1 MKKIQKHVI
10 LGAAVLASTGF
21 AHTVAADTTP
31 VDAKAPA
38 NQDKAL
44 SASPE
49 PLKQQTEQVNQAKAA
64 VDQAKEQVTAAE
76 TKVETAKKD
85 NTDTSAQKIAEAQA
99 AVTEAEKK
107 VAPAENAAKKAQAA
121 LDTAKKAENTQAAVA
136 QDAQAQ
142 AAKAQNET
150 QAAQDAVNAAQKA
163 VDSKLVSEK
172 VTKAKDELDKAQKNL
187 DSYQDQLKTAEAED
201 AKRQAVIDQAQ
212 ADIKA
217 AQAEIKE
224 KEAKLSSQDQVHN
237 TFTLSQAYINAIKSN
252 NINGTAKLTSEAQ
265 ETLAKE
271 AATLKSSNNYIGS
284 QKDAQR
290 MVNINAIPNDVL
302 MELNYYAQDLIN
314 QIRKQAGTAPVTL
327 TLTQNSIDYAAAL
340 SQAAREQKYKYQ
352 SKEPITSQVDVPRSM
367 VAKFGLDQFGHRVS
381 GTNELGPYP
390 ILASQENVSVDYLK
404 KAIYDDIK
412 FQLFDLGDSSAY
424 RERGTIYAQ
433 KVVGHL
439 DNQKK
444 GAYVAVNFSNN
455 GIINRI
461 NFLLFPNN
469 DGDIKDP
476 SKITP
481 ALINPNANNQEA
493 DAARKDLAA
502 SQAKLDAAQR
512 TLTNAQNK
520 QEKAPLLREV
530 VKTAKDKLAKAE
542 RTYQAELENSKNSA
556 SEETKAKLAVLAKA
570 QASLKEKE
578 AAQATAQKTAE
589 EANAKLAELKAA
601 TATAQEKATAA
612 AIALEEAQRAVQAA
626 KDYVTRLQN
635 APALLK
641 EAEAA
646 LNDAKANLA
655 SKEETYR
662 VENAKLEAL
671 KAALAAL
678 ETGDP
683 TNLVSKNERKVL
695 KVTTTG
701 VKKGKKPVQT
711 YQAPAALPKTGSAES
726 SLALAGLGL
735 LSMLGLAFA
744 KRRKA

>member
-10 LGAAVLASTGF
+10 LGAAVLASTGI
-21 AHTVAADTTP
+21 AHTVAADTTL
-31 VDAKAPA
+31 VDANASA

-49 PLKQQTEQVNQAKAA
+49 ALKQQTEQVNQAKAS

-85 NTDTSAQKIAEAQA
+85 NADTSAQKIAEAQA

-107 VAPAENAAKKAQAA
+107 VAPAENAAKQAQAA
-121 LDTAKKAENTQAAVA
+121 LDTAKKVENTQAAVA

-142 AAKAQNET
+142 AAKAQTET
-150 QAAQDAVNAAQKA
+150 QAAQDAVNAAQKD
-163 VDSKLVSEK
+163 VDNKLVSEK
-172 VTKAKDELDKAQKNL
+172 VTKAKEELDKEQKNL
-187 DSYQDQLKTAEAED
+187 DSYQDQLKTAEVED

-237 TFTLSQAYINAIKSN
+237 TFTLSQAYINALKSDYIKQS
-252 NINGTAKLTSEAQ
+252 LEAQ
-265 ETLAKE
+265 TIFKE
-271 AATLKSSNNYIGS
+271 EVTKLKLINNYIS
-284 QKDAQR
+284 NPKDAQR
-290 MVNINAIPNDVL
+290 MVNINAIPKDVL
-302 MELNYYAQDLIN
+302 MEINYYAQDLLN
-314 QIRKQAGTAPVTL
+314 QIRKQAGTGPVR
-327 TLTQNSIDYAAAL
+327 LTQNTIDYASAL
-340 SQAAREQKYKYQ
+340 SRAGRENTLVWHKNNGQDLTIRVVATD
-352 SKEPITSQVDVPRSM
+352 ETT
-367 VAKFGLDQFGHRVS
+367 AKFGLDKFGYKRY
-381 GTNELGPYP
+381 GFPQLDYYP
-390 ILASQENVSVDYLK
+390 VLDNQENVSVDYLK
-404 KAIYDDIK
+404 KVVYENVK
-412 FQLFDLGDSSAY
+412 FQLFDIKESTRYGF
-424 RERGTIYAQ
+424 GTMLDWAQ
-433 KVVGHL
+433 KVVGYKIGH
-439 DNQKK
+439 DKV
-444 GAYVAVNFSNN
+444 AYMGVDFSNN
-455 GIINRI
+455 GKFNRI
-461 NFLLFPNN
+461 QFVVF
-469 DGDIKDP
+469 GTWDIVDP

-481 ALINPNANNQEA
+481 ALINPNANNQDA
-493 DAARKDLAA
+493 DAARKDLAV

-520 QEKAPLLREV
+520 QETAPLLREV

-542 RTYQAELENSKNSA
+542 SNYQAELENSKNSA

-589 EANAKLAELKAA
+589 GANAKLAELKVA

-612 AIALEEAQRAVQAA
+612 ATSLEEAQRAVQAA

-641 EAEAA
+641 EAEAS

-711 YQAPAALPKTGSAES
+711 YQAPAALPKTGSTES

-735 LSMLGLAFA
+735 LSMLGLVFA

>member
-21 AHTVAADTTP
+21 AHTVTADTTP
-31 VDAKAPA
+31 VDANAPA
-38 NQDKAL
+38 DQNKAL

-49 PLKQQTEQVNQAKAA
+49 ALKQQTEQVNQAKAA
-64 VDQAKEQVTAAE
+64 VDQAKEQVATAE

-85 NTDTSAQKIAEAQA
+85 NADTSAQKIAEAQA

-107 VAPAENAAKKAQAA
+107 VAPAENAAKQAQAA
-121 LDTAKKAENTQAAVA
+121 LDTAKKAENTQAALA

-172 VTKAKDELDKAQKNL
+172 VTKAKEELDKAQKNL

-217 AQAEIKE
+217 AQADIKE

-237 TFTLSQAYINAIKSN
+237 TFTLSQDYIRAARTIDKKGS
-252 NINGTAKLTSEAQ
+252 GQLTPEAKEM
-265 ETLAKE
+265 LAKE
-271 AATLKSSNNYIGS
+271 AAILKSSNNFISS

-290 MVNINAIPNDVL
+290 IVDINNIPKEIL
-302 MELNYYAQDLIN
+302 LEINYYAQDLIN
-314 QIRKQAGTAPVTL
+314 QIRKQVGNAPV

-340 SQAAREQKYKYQ
+340 SQAAREQKYRAQAKD
-352 SKEPITSQVDVPRSM
+352 PITSQVNVPKDV
-367 VAKFGLDQFGHRVS
+367 VAKFGLDQFGYRVT
-381 GTNELGPYP
+381 GLNELGFYP
-390 ILASQENVSVDYLK
+390 TLASQEKVSVDYLK
-404 KAIYDDIK
+404 KTIYDNIK
-412 FQLFDLGDSSAY
+412 FQLFDLGDSF
-424 RERGTIYAQ
+424 RDPIRTTIYAQ
-433 KVVGHL
+433 KIVGSL
-439 DNQKK
+439 DRQKK
-444 GAYVAVNFSNN
+444 GDYVAVNFSNN

-461 NFLLFPNN
+461 NFLLFANN

-476 SKITP
+476 YKITP

-502 SQAKLDAAQR
+502 SQAKLDVAQR

-520 QEKAPLLREV
+520 QETAPLLREV

-612 AIALEEAQRAVQAA
+612 ATALEEAQRAVQAA

-646 LNDAKANLA
+646 LDDAKANLA

-662 VENAKLEAL
+662 VENAKLDAL

-678 ETGDP
+678 ETDDP
-683 TNLVSKNERKVL
+683 TNFVSKNERKVL

-744 KRRKA
+744 KLKSIY

>member
-1 MKKIQKHVI
+1 MKKIPKHVI

-31 VDAKAPA
+31 VDANAPA
-38 NQDKAL
+38 DQDKAL

-49 PLKQQTEQVNQAKAA
+49 ALKQQTEQVNQAKAA
-64 VDQAKEQVTAAE
+64 VDQAKEQVATAE

-85 NTDTSAQKIAEAQA
+85 NANTSAQKIAEAQA

-107 VAPAENAAKKAQAA
+107 VAPAENAAKQAQAA
-121 LDTAKKAENTQAAVA
+121 LDTAKKAEDTQAAVA

-142 AAKAQNET
+142 AAKAQTET
-150 QAAQDAVNAAQKA
+150 QTAQDAVNAAQKA

-172 VTKAKDELDKAQKNL
+172 VTKAKAELDKAKNNL
-187 DSYQDQLKTAEAED
+187 ASYQDQLKTAEAED
-201 AKRQAVIDQAQ
+201 AKRQAVIDKAQ

-224 KEAKLSSQDQVHN
+224 KEAKFSSQDQVHN
-237 TFTLSQAYINAIKSN
+237 TFTLSQAYINALKSDY
-252 NINGTAKLTSEAQ
+252 IEPPLEAQ
-265 ETLAKE
+265 RTFKE
-271 AATLKSSNNYIGS
+271 EATKLKLINNYIS
-284 QKDAQR
+284 NPKDAQR

-302 MELNYYAQDLIN
+302 MEINYYAQDLLN
-314 QIRKQAGTAPVTL
+314 QIRKQAGTGPVR
-327 TLTQNSIDYAAAL
+327 LTQNTIDYAAAL
-340 SQAAREQKYKYQ
+340 SRAGRENAVVLHKDNG
-352 SKEPITSQVDVPRSM
+352 QVLTVGVIRSDEA
-367 VAKFGLDQFGHRVS
+367 VAKFGLDKFGYKRY
-381 GTNELGPYP
+381 GFPQLDYYP
-390 ILASQENVSVDYLK
+390 VLDNQENVSVDYLK
-404 KAIYDDIK
+404 KVVYENVK
-412 FQLFDLGDSSAY
+412 FQLFDIKESSIS
-424 RERGTIYAQ
+424 GTSLIWAQ
-433 KVVGHL
+433 KVVGYKIGH
-439 DNQKK
+439 DKV
-444 GAYVAVNFSNN
+444 AYMGVGFSNN
-455 GIINRI
+455 GKFNRI
-461 NFLLFPNN
+461 QFVVF
-469 DGDIKDP
+469 GTWDIVDP

-520 QEKAPLLREV
+520 QETAPLLREV

-612 AIALEEAQRAVQAA
+612 ATALEEAQRAVQAA

-701 VKKGKKPVQT
+701 VKNGKKPVQT

>member
-10 LGAAVLASTGF
+10 LGAAILAGTGI

-31 VDAKAPA
+31 VDANASA

-49 PLKQQTEQVNQAKAA
+49 ALKQQTEQVNQAKAS

-85 NTDTSAQKIAEAQA
+85 NADTSAQKIAEAQA

-107 VAPAENAAKKAQAA
+107 VAPAENAAKQAQAA
-121 LDTAKKAENTQAAVA
+121 LDTAKKAENTQAALA

-142 AAKAQNET
+142 AAKAQTET
-150 QAAQDAVNAAQKA
+150 QAAQDAVNAAQKD

-172 VTKAKDELDKAQKNL
+172 VTKAKTELDKEQKNL
-187 DSYQDQLKTAEAED
+187 DSYEDQLKTAESED
-201 AKRQAVIDQAQ
+201 AKRQASIDQAQ

-237 TFTLSQAYINAIKSN
+237 TFTLSQAYINALKSDY
-252 NINGTAKLTSEAQ
+252 IEPPLEAQ
-265 ETLAKE
+265 RTFKE
-271 AATLKSSNNYIGS
+271 EATKLKLINNYIS
-284 QKDAQR
+284 NPKDAQR

-302 MELNYYAQDLIN
+302 MEINYYAQDLLN
-314 QIRKQAGTAPVTL
+314 QIRKQAGTGPVR
-327 TLTQNSIDYAAAL
+327 LTQNTIDYAAAL
-340 SQAAREQKYKYQ
+340 SRAGRENAVVLHKDNG
-352 SKEPITSQVDVPRSM
+352 QVLTVGVIRSDEA
-367 VAKFGLDQFGHRVS
+367 VAKFGLDKFGYKRY
-381 GTNELGPYP
+381 GFPQLDYYP
-390 ILASQENVSVDYLK
+390 VLDNQENVSVDYLK
-404 KAIYDDIK
+404 KVVYENVK
-412 FQLFDLGDSSAY
+412 FQLFDIKESSIS
-424 RERGTIYAQ
+424 GTSLIWAQ
-433 KVVGHL
+433 KVVGYKIGH
-439 DNQKK
+439 DKV
-444 GAYVAVNFSNN
+444 AYMGVGFSNN
-455 GIINRI
+455 GKFNRI
-461 NFLLFPNN
+461 QFVVF
-469 DGDIKDP
+469 GTWDIVDP

-502 SQAKLDAAQR
+502 SQAKLDVAQR

-520 QEKAPLLREV
+520 QETAPLLREV

-612 AIALEEAQRAVQAA
+612 ATALEEAQRAVQAA

-646 LNDAKANLA
+646 LDDAKANLA

-662 VENAKLEAL
+662 VENAKLDAL

-678 ETGDP
+678 ETDDP
-683 TNLVSKNERKVL
+683 TNFVSKNERKVL

>member
-1 MKKIQKHVI
+1 
-10 LGAAVLASTGF
+10 
-21 AHTVAADTTP
+21 
-31 VDAKAPA
+31 
-38 NQDKAL
+38 
-44 SASPE
+44 
-49 PLKQQTEQVNQAKAA
+49 
-64 VDQAKEQVTAAE
+64 
-76 TKVETAKKD
+76 
-85 NTDTSAQKIAEAQA
+85 
-99 AVTEAEKK
+99 
-107 VAPAENAAKKAQAA
+107 
-121 LDTAKKAENTQAAVA
+121 
-136 QDAQAQ
+136 
-142 AAKAQNET
+142 
-150 QAAQDAVNAAQKA
+150 
-163 VDSKLVSEK
+163 
-172 VTKAKDELDKAQKNL
+172 
-187 DSYQDQLKTAEAED
+187 
-201 AKRQAVIDQAQ
+201 
-212 ADIKA
+212 
-217 AQAEIKE
+217 
-224 KEAKLSSQDQVHN
+224 
-237 TFTLSQAYINAIKSN
+237 
-252 NINGTAKLTSEAQ
+252 
-265 ETLAKE
+265 
-271 AATLKSSNNYIGS
+271 
-284 QKDAQR
+284 
-290 MVNINAIPNDVL
+290 
-302 MELNYYAQDLIN
+302 ELNYYAQDLIN
-314 QIRKQAGTAPVTL
+314 QIRKQAGTVPV
-327 TLTQNSIDYAAAL
+327 TLTQNSIDYATAL
-340 SQAAREQKYKYQ
+340 SKAAREEKYKYQ
-352 SKEPITSQVDVPRSM
+352 SKEPITMHVAIPKDVVS
-367 VAKFGLDQFGHRVS
+367 KFGLDQFGHRVAS
-381 GTNELGPYP
+381 TNELGPYP

-404 KAIYDDIK
+404 KTIYDDIK
-412 FQLFDLGDSSAY
+412 FQLFDLGDNIAY
-424 RERGTIYAQ
+424 RTRGTIYAQ

-439 DNQKK
+439 ESQKK

-461 NFLLFPNN
+461 NFLLFPNTDN
-469 DGDIKDP
+469 DIKDP

-520 QEKAPLLREV
+520 QETAPLLREV

-601 TATAQEKATAA
+601 TANAQEKATAA
-612 AIALEEAQRAVQAA
+612 ATALEEAQRAVQAA

-678 ETGDP
+678 ETDDP

>member
-1 MKKIQKHVI
+1 MKKIPKHVI

-31 VDAKAPA
+31 VDANAPA
-38 NQDKAL
+38 DQNKAL

-49 PLKQQTEQVNQAKAA
+49 ALKQQTEQVNQAKAA
-64 VDQAKEQVTAAE
+64 VDQAKEQVATAE

-85 NTDTSAQKIAEAQA
+85 NADTSAQKIAEAQA

-107 VAPAENAAKKAQAA
+107 VAPAENAAKQTQAA
-121 LDTAKKAENTQAAVA
+121 LNTAKKAENTQAAVA

-172 VTKAKDELDKAQKNL
+172 VTKAKEELDKEQKNL
-187 DSYQDQLKTAEAED
+187 DSYQDQLKTAESED
-201 AKRQAVIDQAQ
+201 AKRQASIDQAQ

-237 TFTLSQAYINAIKSN
+237 TFTLSQAYINALKSDY
-252 NINGTAKLTSEAQ
+252 IEPPLEAQ
-265 ETLAKE
+265 RTFKE
-271 AATLKSSNNYIGS
+271 EATKLKLINNYIS
-284 QKDAQR
+284 NPKDAQR

-302 MELNYYAQDLIN
+302 MEINYYAQDLLN
-314 QIRKQAGTAPVTL
+314 QIRKQAGTGPVR
-327 TLTQNSIDYAAAL
+327 LTQNTIDYAAAL
-340 SQAAREQKYKYQ
+340 SQAGRENAVVLHKDNG
-352 SKEPITSQVDVPRSM
+352 QVLTVGVIRSDEA
-367 VAKFGLDQFGHRVS
+367 VAKFGLDKFGYKRY
-381 GTNELGPYP
+381 GFPQLDYYP
-390 ILASQENVSVDYLK
+390 VLDNQENVSVDYLK
-404 KAIYDDIK
+404 KVVYENVK
-412 FQLFDLGDSSAY
+412 FQLFDIKESSIS
-424 RERGTIYAQ
+424 GTSLIWAQ
-433 KVVGHL
+433 KVVGYKIGH
-439 DNQKK
+439 DKV
-444 GAYVAVNFSNN
+444 AYMGVGFSNN
-455 GIINRI
+455 GKFNRI
-461 NFLLFPNN
+461 QFVVF
-469 DGDIKDP
+469 GTWDIVDP

-481 ALINPNANNQEA
+481 ALINPKSNNQES

-520 QEKAPLLREV
+520 QETAPLLREV
-530 VKTAKDKLAKAE
+530 VKTAKDKLAKVE
-542 RTYQAELENSKNSA
+542 RTYQTELENSKNSA

-578 AAQATAQKTAE
+578 AAQASAQKTAE
-589 EANAKLAELKAA
+589 QANAKLAELRAA
-601 TATAQEKATAA
+601 TANAQEKATAA
-612 AIALEEAQRAVQAA
+612 ATALEEAQRAVQAA
-626 KDYVTRLQN
+626 KDYVARLQN

-678 ETGDP
+678 ETDDP

-701 VKKGKKPVQT
+701 VKNGKKPVQT

-735 LSMLGLAFA
+735 LSMLGLAFE

>member
-21 AHTVAADTTP
+21 AHTVAADTTL
-31 VDAKAPA
+31 VDANAPA
-38 NQDKAL
+38 DQNKAL

-49 PLKQQTEQVNQAKAA
+49 ALKQQTEQVNQ
-64 VDQAKEQVTAAE
+64 EQVANAE

-85 NTDTSAQKIAEAQA
+85 NADTSAQKIAEAQA

-107 VAPAENAAKKAQAA
+107 VAPAENAAKQAQAA
-121 LDTAKKAENTQAAVA
+121 LDTAKKVENTQAAVA

-142 AAKAQNET
+142 AAKAQTET
-150 QAAQDAVNAAQKA
+150 QAAQDAVNAAQKD
-163 VDSKLVSEK
+163 VDNKLVSEK
-172 VTKAKDELDKAQKNL
+172 VTKAKEELDKEQKNL
-187 DSYQDQLKTAEAED
+187 DSYQDQLKTAEVED

-237 TFTLSQAYINAIKSN
+237 TFTLSQAYINALKSDYIKQS
-252 NINGTAKLTSEAQ
+252 LEAQ
-265 ETLAKE
+265 TIFKE
-271 AATLKSSNNYIGS
+271 EVTKLKLINNYIS
-284 QKDAQR
+284 NPKDAQR
-290 MVNINAIPNDVL
+290 MVNINAIPKDVL
-302 MELNYYAQDLIN
+302 MEINYYAQDLLN
-314 QIRKQAGTAPVTL
+314 QIRKQAGTGPVR
-327 TLTQNSIDYAAAL
+327 LTQNTIDYASAL
-340 SQAAREQKYKYQ
+340 SRAGRENTLVWHKNNGQDLTIRVVATD
-352 SKEPITSQVDVPRSM
+352 ETT
-367 VAKFGLDQFGHRVS
+367 AKFGLDKFGYKRY
-381 GTNELGPYP
+381 GFPQLDYYP
-390 ILASQENVSVDYLK
+390 VLDNQENVSVDYLK
-404 KAIYDDIK
+404 KVVYENVK
-412 FQLFDLGDSSAY
+412 FQLFDIKESTRYGF
-424 RERGTIYAQ
+424 GTMLDWAQ
-433 KVVGHL
+433 KVVGYKIGH
-439 DNQKK
+439 DKV
-444 GAYVAVNFSNN
+444 AYMGVDFSNN
-455 GIINRI
+455 GKFNRI
-461 NFLLFPNN
+461 QFVVF
-469 DGDIKDP
+469 GTWDIVDP

-481 ALINPNANNQEA
+481 ALINPNANNQDA
-493 DAARKDLAA
+493 DAARKDLAV

-520 QEKAPLLREV
+520 QETAPLLREV

-578 AAQATAQKTAE
+578 AAQTTAQKTAE
-589 EANAKLAELKAA
+589 EANAKLEALKAA

-612 AIALEEAQRAVQAA
+612 SAALAEAQRAVQAA
-626 KDYVTRLQN
+626 KDYVSRLQN

-678 ETGDP
+678 ETDDP

-701 VKKGKKPVQT
+701 VKNGKKPVQT
-711 YQAPAALPKTGSAES
+711 YQAPAALPKTGSTES
-726 SLALAGLGL
+726 SLALVGLGL

>member
-31 VDAKAPA
+31 VDANAPA
-38 NQDKAL
+38 NQDKSL

-49 PLKQQTEQVNQAKAA
+49 ALKQQTEQVNQAKAA
-64 VDQAKEQVTAAE
+64 VDQAKEQVATAE

-85 NTDTSAQKIAEAQA
+85 NADTSAQKIAEAQA

-107 VAPAENAAKKAQAA
+107 VAPAENTANQAQAA
-121 LDTAKKAENTQAAVA
+121 LDTDKKAEDTQAAVA
-136 QDAQAQ
+136 QEAQAQ
-142 AAKAQNET
+142 AAKAQTET
-150 QAAQDAVNAAQKA
+150 QAAQDAVNAAQKD
-163 VDSKLVSEK
+163 VDNKLVSEK
-172 VTKAKDELDKAQKNL
+172 VTKAKAELDKAKNNL
-187 DSYQDQLKTAEAED
+187 ASYQDQLKTAEAED
-201 AKRQAVIDQAQ
+201 AKRQAVIDKAQ

-224 KEAKLSSQDQVHN
+224 KEAKFSSQDQVHN
-237 TFTLSQAYINAIKSN
+237 TFTLSQAYINALKSDY
-252 NINGTAKLTSEAQ
+252 IEPPLEAQ
-265 ETLAKE
+265 RTFKE
-271 AATLKSSNNYIGS
+271 EATKLKLINNYIS
-284 QKDAQR
+284 NPKDAQR

-302 MELNYYAQDLIN
+302 MEINYYAQDLLN
-314 QIRKQAGTAPVTL
+314 QIRKQAGTGPVR
-327 TLTQNSIDYAAAL
+327 LTQNTIDYAAAL
-340 SQAAREQKYKYQ
+340 SQAGRENAVVLHKDNG
-352 SKEPITSQVDVPRSM
+352 QVLTVGVIRSDEA
-367 VAKFGLDQFGHRVS
+367 VAKFGLDKFGYKRY
-381 GTNELGPYP
+381 GFPQLDYYP
-390 ILASQENVSVDYLK
+390 VLDNQENVSVDYLK
-404 KAIYDDIK
+404 KVVYENVK
-412 FQLFDLGDSSAY
+412 FQLFDIKESSIS
-424 RERGTIYAQ
+424 GTSLIWAQ
-433 KVVGHL
+433 KVVGYKIGH
-439 DNQKK
+439 DKV
-444 GAYVAVNFSNN
+444 AYMGVGFSNN
-455 GIINRI
+455 GKFNRI
-461 NFLLFPNN
+461 QFVVF
-469 DGDIKDP
+469 GTWDIVDP

-481 ALINPNANNQEA
+481 ALINPKSNNQES

-520 QEKAPLLREV
+520 QETAPLLREV
-530 VKTAKDKLAKAE
+530 VKTAKDKLAKVE
-542 RTYQAELENSKNSA
+542 RTYQTELENSKNSA

-578 AAQATAQKTAE
+578 AAQASAQKTAE
-589 EANAKLAELKAA
+589 QANAKLAELRAA
-601 TATAQEKATAA
+601 TANAQEKATAA
-612 AIALEEAQRAVQAA
+612 ATALEEAQRAVQAA
-626 KDYVTRLQN
+626 KDYVARLQN

-678 ETGDP
+678 ETDDP

-701 VKKGKKPVQT
+701 VKNGKKPVQT

-735 LSMLGLAFA
+735 LSMLGLAFE

>member
-21 AHTVAADTTP
+21 AHTVTADTTP
-31 VDAKAPA
+31 VDANAPA
-38 NQDKAL
+38 DQNKAL

-49 PLKQQTEQVNQAKAA
+49 ALKQQTEQVNQAKAA
-64 VDQAKEQVTAAE
+64 VDQAKEQVATAE

-85 NTDTSAQKIAEAQA
+85 NADTSAQKIAEAQA

-107 VAPAENAAKKAQAA
+107 VAPAENAAKQAQAA
-121 LDTAKKAENTQAAVA
+121 LDTAKKAENTQAALA

-172 VTKAKDELDKAQKNL
+172 VTKAKEELDKAQKNL

-217 AQAEIKE
+217 AQADIKE

-237 TFTLSQAYINAIKSN
+237 TFTLSQDYIRAARTIDKKGS
-252 NINGTAKLTSEAQ
+252 GQLTPEAKEM
-265 ETLAKE
+265 LAKE
-271 AATLKSSNNYIGS
+271 AAILKSSNNFISS
-284 QKDAQR
+284 QKDVR
-290 MVNINAIPNDVL
+290 RIVDINNIPKEIL
-302 MELNYYAQDLIN
+302 LEINYYAQDLIN
-314 QIRKQAGTAPVTL
+314 QIRKQVGNAPVTL
-327 TLTQNSIDYAAAL
+327 TENSIDYAAAL
-340 SQAAREQKYKYQ
+340 SQAAREQKYRAQAKD
-352 SKEPITSQVDVPRSM
+352 PITSQVNVPKDV
-367 VAKFGLDQFGHRVS
+367 VAKFGLDQFGYRVT
-381 GTNELGPYP
+381 GLNELGFYP
-390 ILASQENVSVDYLK
+390 TLASQEKVSVDYLK
-404 KAIYDDIK
+404 KTIYDNIK
-412 FQLFDLGDSSAY
+412 FQLFDLGDSF
-424 RERGTIYAQ
+424 RDPIRTTIYAQ
-433 KVVGHL
+433 KIAGSL
-439 DNQKK
+439 DRQKK
-444 GAYVAVNFSNN
+444 GDYVAVNFSNN

-461 NFLLFPNN
+461 NFLLFAND

-520 QEKAPLLREV
+520 QETAPLLREV

-578 AAQATAQKTAE
+578 TAQATAQKTAE

-601 TATAQEKATAA
+601 TANAQEKATAA
-612 AIALEEAQRAVQAA
+612 ATALEEAQRAVQAA
-626 KDYVTRLQN
+626 KDYVTSLQN

-678 ETGDP
+678 ETDDP

-701 VKKGKKPVQT
+701 VKNGKKPVQT

>member
-1 MKKIQKHVI
+1 MDVN
-10 LGAAVLASTGF
+10 
-21 AHTVAADTTP
+21 
-31 VDAKAPA
+31 APA
-38 NQDKAL
+38 NQDKVL

-49 PLKQQTEQVNQAKAA
+49 ALKQQTEQVKQAKTA
-64 VDQAKEQVTAAE
+64 VDQAKEQVATAE

-85 NTDTSAQKIAEAQA
+85 NADTSAQKIAEAQA

-107 VAPAENAAKKAQAA
+107 VAPAENAAKQSQAA
-121 LDTAKKAENTQAAVA
+121 LDTAKTAENTQGAVA

-142 AAKAQNET
+142 AAKAQTET
-150 QAAQDAVNAAQKA
+150 QAAQDAVNAAQKD

-172 VTKAKDELDKAQKNL
+172 VTKVKEELDKAKNNL
-187 DSYQDQLKTAEAED
+187 ASYQDQLKTAESED
-201 AKRQAVIDQAQ
+201 AKRQASIDQAQ

-237 TFTLSQAYINAIKSN
+237 TFTLSQSYINALKSDSIKRSP
-252 NINGTAKLTSEAQ
+252 EAQ
-265 ETLAKE
+265 RIFKE
-271 AATLKSSNNYIGS
+271 EVTKLKLINNYIS
-284 QKDAQR
+284 NPKDTQR

-302 MELNYYAQDLIN
+302 MEINYYAQDLLN
-314 QIRKQAGTAPVTL
+314 QIRKQAGTGPVK
-327 TLTQNSIDYAAAL
+327 LTQNTIDYAAAL
-340 SQAAREQKYKYQ
+340 SRAGREDALV
-352 SKEPITSQVDVPRSM
+352 SHENNGRDLTLGVIESTDA
-367 VAKFGLDQFGHRVS
+367 VAKFGLDKFGYTNHRFPQFDY
-381 GTNELGPYP
+381 YP
-390 ILASQENVSVDYLK
+390 VLDNQENVSVDYLK
-404 KAIYDDIK
+404 KVVYENVK
-412 FQLFDLGDSSAY
+412 FQLFDIKESSIS
-424 RERGTIYAQ
+424 GTSLIWAQ
-433 KVVGHL
+433 KVVGYKIGH
-439 DNQKK
+439 DKV
-444 GAYVAVNFSNN
+444 AYMGVGFSNN
-455 GIINRI
+455 GKFNRI
-461 NFLLFPNN
+461 QFVVF
-469 DGDIKDP
+469 GTWDIVDP

-481 ALINPNANNQEA
+481 ALINPKSNNQES

-520 QEKAPLLREV
+520 QETAPLLREV

-578 AAQATAQKTAE
+578 AAQTSAQKTAE

-601 TATAQEKATAA
+601 TANAQEKATAA
-612 AIALEEAQRAVQAA
+612 ATALEEAQRAVQAA

-678 ETGDP
+678 ETDDP

>member
-21 AHTVAADTTP
+21 ANTVAADTTQ
-31 VDAKAPA
+31 VDANASA

-44 SASPE
+44 SASTE
-49 PLKQQTEQVNQAKAA
+49 ALKQQTEQVNQAKAA

-85 NTDTSAQKIAEAQA
+85 NADTSAQKIAEAQA

-107 VAPAENAAKKAQAA
+107 VAPAENTANQAQAA
-121 LDTAKKAENTQAAVA
+121 LDTDKKAEDTQAAVA
-136 QDAQAQ
+136 QEAQAQ
-142 AAKAQNET
+142 AAKAQTET
-150 QAAQDAVNAAQKA
+150 QAAQDAVNAAQKD
-163 VDSKLVSEK
+163 VDNKLVSEK
-172 VTKAKDELDKAQKNL
+172 VTKAKAELDKAKNNL
-187 DSYQDQLKTAEAED
+187 ASYQDQLKTAEAED
-201 AKRQAVIDQAQ
+201 AKRQAVIDKAQ

-224 KEAKLSSQDQVHN
+224 KEAKFSSQDQVHN
-237 TFTLSQAYINAIKSN
+237 TFTLSQAYINALKSDY
-252 NINGTAKLTSEAQ
+252 IEPPLEAQ
-265 ETLAKE
+265 RTFKE
-271 AATLKSSNNYIGS
+271 EATKLKLINNYIS
-284 QKDAQR
+284 NPKDAQR

-302 MELNYYAQDLIN
+302 MEINYYAQDLLN
-314 QIRKQAGTAPVTL
+314 QIRKQAGTGPVR
-327 TLTQNSIDYAAAL
+327 LTQNTIDYAAAL
-340 SQAAREQKYKYQ
+340 SQAGRENAVVLHKDNG
-352 SKEPITSQVDVPRSM
+352 QVLTVGVIRSDEA
-367 VAKFGLDQFGHRVS
+367 VAKFGLDKFGYKRY
-381 GTNELGPYP
+381 GFPQLDYYP
-390 ILASQENVSVDYLK
+390 VLDNQENVSVDYLK
-404 KAIYDDIK
+404 KVVYENVK
-412 FQLFDLGDSSAY
+412 FQLFDIKESSIS
-424 RERGTIYAQ
+424 GTSLIWAQ
-433 KVVGHL
+433 KVVGYKIGH
-439 DNQKK
+439 DKV
-444 GAYVAVNFSNN
+444 AYMGVGFSNN
-455 GIINRI
+455 GKFNRI
-461 NFLLFPNN
+461 QFVVF
-469 DGDIKDP
+469 GTWDIVDP

-481 ALINPNANNQEA
+481 ALINPKSNNQES

-520 QEKAPLLREV
+520 QETAPLLREV

-542 RTYQAELENSKNSA
+542 SNYQAELENSKNSA

-578 AAQATAQKTAE
+578 AAQASAQKTAE
-589 EANAKLAELKAA
+589 QANAKLAELRAA
-601 TATAQEKATAA
+601 TANAQEKATAA
-612 AIALEEAQRAVQAA
+612 ATALEEAQRAVQAA
-626 KDYVTRLQN
+626 KDYVARLQN

-678 ETGDP
+678 ETDDP

-701 VKKGKKPVQT
+701 VKNGKKPVQT

-735 LSMLGLAFA
+735 LSMLGLAFV

>member
-1 MKKIQKHVI
+1 
-10 LGAAVLASTGF
+10 
-21 AHTVAADTTP
+21 
-31 VDAKAPA
+31 
-38 NQDKAL
+38 
-44 SASPE
+44 
-49 PLKQQTEQVNQAKAA
+49 
-64 VDQAKEQVTAAE
+64 
-76 TKVETAKKD
+76 
-85 NTDTSAQKIAEAQA
+85 
-99 AVTEAEKK
+99 
-107 VAPAENAAKKAQAA
+107 
-121 LDTAKKAENTQAAVA
+121 
-136 QDAQAQ
+136 
-142 AAKAQNET
+142 
-150 QAAQDAVNAAQKA
+150 
-163 VDSKLVSEK
+163 
-172 VTKAKDELDKAQKNL
+172 
-187 DSYQDQLKTAEAED
+187 
-201 AKRQAVIDQAQ
+201 
-212 ADIKA
+212 
-217 AQAEIKE
+217 
-224 KEAKLSSQDQVHN
+224 
-237 TFTLSQAYINAIKSN
+237 
-252 NINGTAKLTSEAQ
+252 
-265 ETLAKE
+265 
-271 AATLKSSNNYIGS
+271 
-284 QKDAQR
+284 

-302 MELNYYAQDLIN
+302 MEINYYAQDLLN
-314 QIRKQAGTAPVTL
+314 QIRKQAGTGPVR
-327 TLTQNSIDYAAAL
+327 LTQNTIDYAAAL
-340 SQAAREQKYKYQ
+340 SRAGRENAVVLHKDNG
-352 SKEPITSQVDVPRSM
+352 QVLTVGVIRSDEA
-367 VAKFGLDQFGHRVS
+367 VAKFGLDKFGYKRY
-381 GTNELGPYP
+381 GFPQLDYYP
-390 ILASQENVSVDYLK
+390 VLDNQENVSVDYLK
-404 KAIYDDIK
+404 KVVYENVK
-412 FQLFDLGDSSAY
+412 FQLFDIKESSIS
-424 RERGTIYAQ
+424 GTSLIWAQ
-433 KVVGHL
+433 KVVGYKIGH
-439 DNQKK
+439 DKV
-444 GAYVAVNFSNN
+444 AYMGVGFSNN
-455 GIINRI
+455 GKFNRI
-461 NFLLFPNN
+461 QFVVF
-469 DGDIKDP
+469 GTWDIVDP

-578 AAQATAQKTAE
+578 AAQASAQKTAE

-612 AIALEEAQRAVQAA
+612 ATALEEAQRAVQAS
-626 KDYVTRLQN
+626 KDYVSRLQN

-641 EAEAA
+641 EAEAD

-678 ETGDP
+678 ETDDP

-701 VKKGKKPVQT
+701 VKKGKKPAQT
-711 YQAPAALPKTGSAES
+711 YQAPAALPKTGSDES

>member
-31 VDAKAPA
+31 VDANAPA
-38 NQDKAL
+38 NQDKSL

-49 PLKQQTEQVNQAKAA
+49 ALKQQTEQVNQAKAA
-64 VDQAKEQVTAAE
+64 VDQAKEQVATAE

-85 NTDTSAQKIAEAQA
+85 NADTSAQKIAEAQA

-107 VAPAENAAKKAQAA
+107 VAPAENTANQAQAA
-121 LDTAKKAENTQAAVA
+121 LDTDKKAEDTQAAVA
-136 QDAQAQ
+136 QEAQAQ
-142 AAKAQNET
+142 AAKAQTET
-150 QAAQDAVNAAQKA
+150 QAAQDAVNAAQKD
-163 VDSKLVSEK
+163 VDNKLVSEK
-172 VTKAKDELDKAQKNL
+172 VTKAKAELDKAKNNL
-187 DSYQDQLKTAEAED
+187 ASYQDQLKTAEAED
-201 AKRQAVIDQAQ
+201 AKRQAVIDKAQ

-224 KEAKLSSQDQVHN
+224 KEAKFSSQDQVHN
-237 TFTLSQAYINAIKSN
+237 TFTLSQAYINALKSDY
-252 NINGTAKLTSEAQ
+252 IEPPLEAQ
-265 ETLAKE
+265 RTFKE
-271 AATLKSSNNYIGS
+271 EATKLKLINNYIS
-284 QKDAQR
+284 NPKDAQR

-302 MELNYYAQDLIN
+302 MEINYYAQDLLN
-314 QIRKQAGTAPVTL
+314 QIRKQAGTGPVR
-327 TLTQNSIDYAAAL
+327 LTQNTL
-340 SQAAREQKYKYQ
+340 SQAGRENAVVLHKDNG
-352 SKEPITSQVDVPRSM
+352 QVLTVGVIRSDEA
-367 VAKFGLDQFGHRVS
+367 VAKFGLDKFGYKRY
-381 GTNELGPYP
+381 GFPQLDYYP
-390 ILASQENVSVDYLK
+390 VLDNQENVSVDYLK
-404 KAIYDDIK
+404 KVVYENVK
-412 FQLFDLGDSSAY
+412 FQLFDIKESSIS
-424 RERGTIYAQ
+424 GTSLIWAQ
-433 KVVGHL
+433 KVVGYKIGH
-439 DNQKK
+439 DKV
-444 GAYVAVNFSNN
+444 AYMGVGFSNN
-455 GIINRI
+455 GKFNRI
-461 NFLLFPNN
+461 QFVVF
-469 DGDIKDP
+469 GTWDIVDP

-481 ALINPNANNQEA
+481 ALINPKSNNQES

-520 QEKAPLLREV
+520 QETAPLLREV
-530 VKTAKDKLAKAE
+530 VKTAKDKLAKVE
-542 RTYQAELENSKNSA
+542 RTYQTELENSKNSA

-578 AAQATAQKTAE
+578 AAQASAQKTAE
-589 EANAKLAELKAA
+589 QANAKLAELRAA
-601 TATAQEKATAA
+601 TANAQEKATAA
-612 AIALEEAQRAVQAA
+612 ATALEEAQRAVQAA
-626 KDYVTRLQN
+626 KDYVARLQN

-678 ETGDP
+678 ETDDP

-701 VKKGKKPVQT
+701 VKNGKKPVQT

>member
-31 VDAKAPA
+31 VDVNAPA
-38 NQDKAL
+38 NQDKVL

-49 PLKQQTEQVNQAKAA
+49 ALKQQTEQVKQAKTA
-64 VDQAKEQVTAAE
+64 VDQAKEQVATAE

-85 NTDTSAQKIAEAQA
+85 NADTSAQKIAEAQA

-107 VAPAENAAKKAQAA
+107 VAPAENAAKQSQAA
-121 LDTAKKAENTQAAVA
+121 LDTAKTVENTQGAVA

-142 AAKAQNET
+142 AAKAQTET
-150 QAAQDAVNAAQKA
+150 QAAQDAVNAAQKD

-172 VTKAKDELDKAQKNL
+172 VTKVKEELDKAKNNL
-187 DSYQDQLKTAEAED
+187 ASYQDQLKTAESED
-201 AKRQAVIDQAQ
+201 AKRQASIDQAQ

-237 TFTLSQAYINAIKSN
+237 TFTLSQAYINALKSDY
-252 NINGTAKLTSEAQ
+252 IEPPLEAQ
-265 ETLAKE
+265 RTFKE
-271 AATLKSSNNYIGS
+271 EATKLKLINNYIS
-284 QKDAQR
+284 NPKDAQR

-302 MELNYYAQDLIN
+302 MEINYYAQDLLN
-314 QIRKQAGTAPVTL
+314 QIRKQAGTGPVR
-327 TLTQNSIDYAAAL
+327 LTQNTIDYAAAL
-340 SQAAREQKYKYQ
+340 SRAGRENAVVLHKDNG
-352 SKEPITSQVDVPRSM
+352 QVLTVGVIRSDEA
-367 VAKFGLDQFGHRVS
+367 VAKFGLDKFGYKRY
-381 GTNELGPYP
+381 GFPQLDYYP
-390 ILASQENVSVDYLK
+390 VLDNQENVSVDYLK
-404 KAIYDDIK
+404 KVVYENVK
-412 FQLFDLGDSSAY
+412 FQLFDIKESSIS
-424 RERGTIYAQ
+424 GTSLIWAQ
-433 KVVGHL
+433 KVVGYKIGH
-439 DNQKK
+439 DKV
-444 GAYVAVNFSNN
+444 AYMGVGFSNN
-455 GIINRI
+455 GKFNRI
-461 NFLLFPNN
+461 QFVVF
-469 DGDIKDP
+469 GTWDIVDP

-520 QEKAPLLREV
+520 QETAPLLREV

-578 AAQATAQKTAE
+578 AAQTSAQKTAE

-601 TATAQEKATAA
+601 TANAQEKATAA
-612 AIALEEAQRAVQAA
+612 ATALEEAQRAVQAA

-662 VENAKLEAL
+662 VETAKLEAL

-678 ETGDP
+678 EADDP
-683 TNLVSKNERKVL
+683 TNLISKNERKVL

-726 SLALAGLGL
+726 SLALVGMGL
-735 LSMLGLAFA
+735 LSMLGMVFA

>member
-10 LGAAVLASTGF
+10 LGAAILAGTGI

-31 VDAKAPA
+31 VDANASA

-49 PLKQQTEQVNQAKAA
+49 ALKQQTEQVNQAKAS

-85 NTDTSAQKIAEAQA
+85 NADTSAQKIAEAQA

-107 VAPAENAAKKAQAA
+107 VAPAENAANQAQAA
-121 LDTAKKAENTQAAVA
+121 LDTAKKAENTQATV
-136 QDAQAQ
+136 
-142 AAKAQNET
+142 
-150 QAAQDAVNAAQKA
+150 AQDAVNAAQKD

-172 VTKAKDELDKAQKNL
+172 VTKAKTELDKEQKNL
-187 DSYQDQLKTAEAED
+187 DSYEDQLKTAESED
-201 AKRQAVIDQAQ
+201 AKRQASIDQAQ

-237 TFTLSQAYINAIKSN
+237 TFTLSQSYINALKSDSIKRSP
-252 NINGTAKLTSEAQ
+252 EAQ
-265 ETLAKE
+265 RIFKE
-271 AATLKSSNNYIGS
+271 EVTKLKLINNYIS
-284 QKDAQR
+284 NPKDTQR

-302 MELNYYAQDLIN
+302 MEINYYAQDLLN
-314 QIRKQAGTAPVTL
+314 QIRKQAGTGPVK
-327 TLTQNSIDYAAAL
+327 LTQNTIDYAAAL
-340 SQAAREQKYKYQ
+340 SRAGREDALV
-352 SKEPITSQVDVPRSM
+352 SHENNGRDLTLGVIESTDA
-367 VAKFGLDQFGHRVS
+367 VAKFGLDKFGYTNHRFPQFDY
-381 GTNELGPYP
+381 YP
-390 ILASQENVSVDYLK
+390 VLDNQENVSVDYLK
-404 KAIYDDIK
+404 KVVYENVK
-412 FQLFDLGDSSAY
+412 FQLFDIKESTRYGF
-424 RERGTIYAQ
+424 GTMLDWAQ
-433 KVVGHL
+433 KVVGYKIGH
-439 DNQKK
+439 DKV
-444 GAYVAVNFSNN
+444 AYMGVGFSNN
-455 GIINRI
+455 GKFNRI
-461 NFLLFPNN
+461 QFVVF
-469 DGDIKDP
+469 GTWDIVDP

-520 QEKAPLLREV
+520 QETAPLLREV

-578 AAQATAQKTAE
+578 AAQTSAQKTAE

-601 TATAQEKATAA
+601 TANAQEKATAA
-612 AIALEEAQRAVQAA
+612 ATALEEAQRAVQAA

-662 VENAKLEAL
+662 VETAKLEAL

-678 ETGDP
+678 EADDP
-683 TNLVSKNERKVL
+683 TNLISKNERKVL

-726 SLALAGLGL
+726 SLALVGMGL
-735 LSMLGLAFA
+735 LSMLGMVFA

>member
-10 LGAAVLASTGF
+10 LGAAVLASAGF
-21 AHTVAADTTP
+21 AQTVAADTTP
-31 VDAKAPA
+31 VDANAPA

-49 PLKQQTEQVNQAKAA
+49 ALKQQTEQVNQVKAA
-64 VDQAKEQVTAAE
+64 VDQAKEQVATAE

-85 NTDTSAQKIAEAQA
+85 NADTSVQKIAEAQA

-107 VAPAENAAKKAQAA
+107 VAPAENAAKQAQAV

-136 QDAQAQ
+136 QDA
-142 AAKAQNET
+142 

-163 VDSKLVSEK
+163 VDSKLVSEE
-172 VTKAKDELDKAQKNL
+172 VTKAKAELDKAKNNL
-187 DSYQDQLKTAEAED
+187 ASYEEQLKTAEAED
-201 AKRQAVIDQAQ
+201 AKRQAVIDKAQ

-252 NINGTAKLTSEAQ
+252 NINGTAKLTPEAQ

-327 TLTQNSIDYAAAL
+327 TQNSIDYAAAL

-352 SKEPITSQVDVPRSM
+352 SKEPITSQVDVPRSV

-439 DNQKK
+439 NNQKK

-520 QEKAPLLREV
+520 QETAPLLREV

-578 AAQATAQKTAE
+578 AAQASAQKTAE

-601 TATAQEKATAA
+601 TATAQEKATASA
-612 AIALEEAQRAVQAA
+612 TALEEAQRAVQAA
-626 KDYVTRLQN
+626 KDYVTSLQN

-678 ETGDP
+678 ETDDP

-701 VKKGKKPVQT
+701 VKNGKKPVQT

>member
-1 MKKIQKHVI
+1 M
-10 LGAAVLASTGF
+10 
-21 AHTVAADTTP
+21 
-31 VDAKAPA
+31 
-38 NQDKAL
+38 
-44 SASPE
+44 
-49 PLKQQTEQVNQAKAA
+49 
-64 VDQAKEQVTAAE
+64 
-76 TKVETAKKD
+76 
-85 NTDTSAQKIAEAQA
+85 
-99 AVTEAEKK
+99 
-107 VAPAENAAKKAQAA
+107 
-121 LDTAKKAENTQAAVA
+121 
-136 QDAQAQ
+136 
-142 AAKAQNET
+142 
-150 QAAQDAVNAAQKA
+150 NAAQKA
-163 VDSKLVSEK
+163 VDSKLVSED
-172 VTKAKDELDKAQKNL
+172 VTKAKAELDKAKNNL
-187 DSYQDQLKTAEAED
+187 ASYENQLKTAEVED
-201 AKRQAVIDQAQ
+201 AKRQASIDQAQ

-237 TFTLSQAYINAIKSN
+237 TFTLSQAYINALKSDYIKPS
-252 NINGTAKLTSEAQ
+252 LEAQ
-265 ETLAKE
+265 TIFKE
-271 AATLKSSNNYIGS
+271 EVTKLKLINNYIS
-284 QKDAQR
+284 NPKDAQR

-302 MELNYYAQDLIN
+302 MEINYYAQDLLN
-314 QIRKQAGTAPVTL
+314 QIRKQAGTGPVR
-327 TLTQNSIDYAAAL
+327 LTQNTIDYAAAL
-340 SQAAREQKYKYQ
+340 SRAGRENAVVLHKDNG
-352 SKEPITSQVDVPRSM
+352 QVLTVGVIRSDEA
-367 VAKFGLDQFGHRVS
+367 VAKFGLDKFGYKRY
-381 GTNELGPYP
+381 GFPQLDYYP
-390 ILASQENVSVDYLK
+390 VLDNQENVSVDYLK
-404 KAIYDDIK
+404 KVVYENVK
-412 FQLFDLGDSSAY
+412 FQLFDIKESSIS
-424 RERGTIYAQ
+424 GTSLIWAQ
-433 KVVGHL
+433 KVVGYKIGH
-439 DNQKK
+439 DKV
-444 GAYVAVNFSNN
+444 AYMGVGFSNN
-455 GIINRI
+455 GKFNRI
-461 NFLLFPNN
+461 QFVVF
-469 DGDIKDP
+469 GTWDIVDP

-481 ALINPNANNQEA
+481 ALINPKSNNQES

-520 QEKAPLLREV
+520 QETAPLLREV

-542 RTYQAELENSKNSA
+542 RIYQAELENSKNSA

-578 AAQATAQKTAE
+578 AAQASAQKTAE

-601 TATAQEKATAA
+601 TANAQEKATAA
-612 AIALEEAQRAVQAA
+612 ATALEEAQRSVQAA
-626 KDYVTRLQN
+626 KDYVARLQN

-678 ETGDP
+678 ETDDP

-701 VKKGKKPVQT
+701 VKHGKKPVQT

>member
-1 MKKIQKHVI
+1 
-10 LGAAVLASTGF
+10 
-21 AHTVAADTTP
+21 
-31 VDAKAPA
+31 
-38 NQDKAL
+38 
-44 SASPE
+44 
-49 PLKQQTEQVNQAKAA
+49 
-64 VDQAKEQVTAAE
+64 
-76 TKVETAKKD
+76 
-85 NTDTSAQKIAEAQA
+85 
-99 AVTEAEKK
+99 
-107 VAPAENAAKKAQAA
+107 
-121 LDTAKKAENTQAAVA
+121 
-136 QDAQAQ
+136 
-142 AAKAQNET
+142 
-150 QAAQDAVNAAQKA
+150 
-163 VDSKLVSEK
+163 
-172 VTKAKDELDKAQKNL
+172 
-187 DSYQDQLKTAEAED
+187 
-201 AKRQAVIDQAQ
+201 
-212 ADIKA
+212 
-217 AQAEIKE
+217 
-224 KEAKLSSQDQVHN
+224 
-237 TFTLSQAYINAIKSN
+237 
-252 NINGTAKLTSEAQ
+252 
-265 ETLAKE
+265 
-271 AATLKSSNNYIGS
+271 
-284 QKDAQR
+284 

-302 MELNYYAQDLIN
+302 MEINYYAQDLLN
-314 QIRKQAGTAPVTL
+314 QIRKQAGTGPVR
-327 TLTQNSIDYAAAL
+327 LTQNTIDYAAAL
-340 SQAAREQKYKYQ
+340 SRAGRENAVVLHKDNG
-352 SKEPITSQVDVPRSM
+352 QVLTVGVIRSDEA
-367 VAKFGLDQFGHRVS
+367 VAKFGLDKFGYKRY
-381 GTNELGPYP
+381 GFPQLDYYP
-390 ILASQENVSVDYLK
+390 VLDNQENVSVDYLK
-404 KAIYDDIK
+404 KVVYENVK
-412 FQLFDLGDSSAY
+412 FQLFDIKESSIS
-424 RERGTIYAQ
+424 GTSLIWAQ
-433 KVVGHL
+433 KVVGYKIGH
-439 DNQKK
+439 DKV
-444 GAYVAVNFSNN
+444 AYMGVDFSNN
-455 GIINRI
+455 GKFNRI
-461 NFLLFPNN
+461 QFVVF
-469 DGDIKDP
+469 GTWDIVDP

-481 ALINPNANNQEA
+481 ALINPKSNNQES

-520 QEKAPLLREV
+520 QETAPLLREV

-578 AAQATAQKTAE
+578 AAQTSAQKTAE

-601 TATAQEKATAA
+601 TANAQEKATAA
-612 AIALEEAQRAVQAA
+612 ATALEEAQRAVQAA

-678 ETGDP
+678 ETDDP

>member
-31 VDAKAPA
+31 VDVNAPA
-38 NQDKAL
+38 NQDKVL

-49 PLKQQTEQVNQAKAA
+49 ALKQQTEQVKQAKTA
-64 VDQAKEQVTAAE
+64 VDQAKEQVATAE

-85 NTDTSAQKIAEAQA
+85 NADTSAQKIAEAQA

-107 VAPAENAAKKAQAA
+107 VAPAENAAKQSQAA
-121 LDTAKKAENTQAAVA
+121 LDTAKTAENTQGAVA

-142 AAKAQNET
+142 AAKAQTET
-150 QAAQDAVNAAQKA
+150 QAAQDAVNAAQKD

-172 VTKAKDELDKAQKNL
+172 VTKAKTELDKEQKNL
-187 DSYQDQLKTAEAED
+187 DSYEDQLKTAESED
-201 AKRQAVIDQAQ
+201 AKRQASIDQAQ

-237 TFTLSQAYINAIKSN
+237 TFTLSQSYINALKSDSIKRSP
-252 NINGTAKLTSEAQ
+252 EAQ
-265 ETLAKE
+265 RIFKE
-271 AATLKSSNNYIGS
+271 EVTKLKLINNYIS
-284 QKDAQR
+284 NPKDTQR

-302 MELNYYAQDLIN
+302 MEINYYAQDLLN
-314 QIRKQAGTAPVTL
+314 QIRKQAGTGPVK
-327 TLTQNSIDYAAAL
+327 LTQNTIDYAAAL
-340 SQAAREQKYKYQ
+340 SRAGREDALV
-352 SKEPITSQVDVPRSM
+352 SHENNGRDLTLGVIESTDA
-367 VAKFGLDQFGHRVS
+367 VAKFGLDKFGYTNHRFPQFDY
-381 GTNELGPYP
+381 YP
-390 ILASQENVSVDYLK
+390 VLDNQENVSVDYLK
-404 KAIYDDIK
+404 KVVYENVK
-412 FQLFDLGDSSAY
+412 FQLFDIKESSIS
-424 RERGTIYAQ
+424 GTSLIWAQ
-433 KVVGHL
+433 KVVGYKIGH
-439 DNQKK
+439 DKV
-444 GAYVAVNFSNN
+444 AYMGVGFSNN
-455 GIINRI
+455 GKFNRI
-461 NFLLFPNN
+461 QFVVF
-469 DGDIKDP
+469 GTWDIVDP

-520 QEKAPLLREV
+520 QETAPLLREV

-578 AAQATAQKTAE
+578 AAQTSAQKTAE

-601 TATAQEKATAA
+601 TANAQEKATAA
-612 AIALEEAQRAVQAA
+612 ATALEEAQRAVQAA
-626 KDYVTRLQN
+626 KDYVTSLQN

-678 ETGDP
+678 ETDDP

-726 SLALAGLGL
+726 SLALVGMGL

>member
-21 AHTVAADTTP
+21 AHTVTADTTP
-31 VDAKAPA
+31 VDANAPA
-38 NQDKAL
+38 DQNKAL

-49 PLKQQTEQVNQAKAA
+49 ALKQQTEQVNQAKAA
-64 VDQAKEQVTAAE
+64 VDQAKEQVATAE

-85 NTDTSAQKIAEAQA
+85 NADTSAQKIAEAQA

-107 VAPAENAAKKAQAA
+107 VAPAENAAKQAQAA
-121 LDTAKKAENTQAAVA
+121 LDTAKKAENTQAALA

-172 VTKAKDELDKAQKNL
+172 VTKAKEELDKAQKNL

-217 AQAEIKE
+217 AQADIKE

-237 TFTLSQAYINAIKSN
+237 TFTLSQDYIRAARTIDKKGS
-252 NINGTAKLTSEAQ
+252 GQLTPEAKEM
-265 ETLAKE
+265 LAKE
-271 AATLKSSNNYIGS
+271 AAILKSSNNFISS

-290 MVNINAIPNDVL
+290 IVDINNIPKEIL
-302 MELNYYAQDLIN
+302 LEINYYAQDLIN
-314 QIRKQAGTAPVTL
+314 QIRKQVGNAPV

-340 SQAAREQKYKYQ
+340 SQAAREQKYRAQAKD
-352 SKEPITSQVDVPRSM
+352 PITSQVNVPKDV
-367 VAKFGLDQFGHRVS
+367 VAKFGLDQFGYRVT
-381 GTNELGPYP
+381 GLNELGFYP
-390 ILASQENVSVDYLK
+390 TLASQEKVSVDYLK
-404 KAIYDDIK
+404 KTIYDNIK
-412 FQLFDLGDSSAY
+412 FQLFDLGDSF
-424 RERGTIYAQ
+424 RDPIRTTIYAQ
-433 KVVGHL
+433 KIAGSL
-439 DNQKK
+439 DRQKK
-444 GAYVAVNFSNN
+444 GDYVAVNFSNN

-461 NFLLFPNN
+461 NFLLFAND

-502 SQAKLDAAQR
+502 SQAKVDAAQP
-512 TLTNAQNK
+512 T
-520 QEKAPLLREV
+520 V
-530 VKTAKDKLAKAE
+530 
-542 RTYQAELENSKNSA
+542 QAELENSKNSA

-578 AAQATAQKTAE
+578 TAQATAQKTAE

-601 TATAQEKATAA
+601 TANAQEKATAA
-612 AIALEEAQRAVQAA
+612 ATALEEAQRAVQAA
-626 KDYVTRLQN
+626 KDYVTSLQN

-678 ETGDP
+678 ETDDP

-701 VKKGKKPVQT
+701 VKNGKKPVQT

>member
-10 LGAAVLASTGF
+10 LGAAVLASTGI

-31 VDAKAPA
+31 VDANASA

-49 PLKQQTEQVNQAKAA
+49 ALKQQTEQVNQAKAS

-85 NTDTSAQKIAEAQA
+85 NADTSAQKIAEAQA

-107 VAPAENAAKKAQAA
+107 VAPAENAANQAQAA
-121 LDTAKKAENTQAAVA
+121 LDTAKKAENTQATVA

-142 AAKAQNET
+142 AAKAQTET
-150 QAAQDAVNAAQKA
+150 QAAQDAVNAAQKD

-172 VTKAKDELDKAQKNL
+172 VTKAKTELDKEQKNL
-187 DSYQDQLKTAEAED
+187 DSYEDQLKTAESED
-201 AKRQAVIDQAQ
+201 AKRQASIDQAQ

-237 TFTLSQAYINAIKSN
+237 TFTLSQSYINALKSDSIKRSP
-252 NINGTAKLTSEAQ
+252 EAQ
-265 ETLAKE
+265 RIFKE
-271 AATLKSSNNYIGS
+271 EVTKLKLINNYIS
-284 QKDAQR
+284 NPKDTQR

-302 MELNYYAQDLIN
+302 MEINYYAQDLLN
-314 QIRKQAGTAPVTL
+314 QIRKQAGTGPVK
-327 TLTQNSIDYAAAL
+327 LTQNTIDYAAAL
-340 SQAAREQKYKYQ
+340 SRAGREDALV
-352 SKEPITSQVDVPRSM
+352 SHENNGRDLTLGVIESTDA
-367 VAKFGLDQFGHRVS
+367 VAKFGLDKFGYTNHRFPQFDY
-381 GTNELGPYP
+381 YP
-390 ILASQENVSVDYLK
+390 VLDNQENVSVDYLK
-404 KAIYDDIK
+404 KVVYENVK
-412 FQLFDLGDSSAY
+412 FQLFDIKESTRYGF
-424 RERGTIYAQ
+424 GTMLDWAQ
-433 KVVGHL
+433 KVVGYKIGH
-439 DNQKK
+439 DKV
-444 GAYVAVNFSNN
+444 AYMGVGFSNN
-455 GIINRI
+455 GKFNRI
-461 NFLLFPNN
+461 QFVVF
-469 DGDIKDP
+469 GTWDIVDP

-520 QEKAPLLREV
+520 QETAPLLREV

-578 AAQATAQKTAE
+578 AAQTSAQKTAE

-601 TATAQEKATAA
+601 TANAQEKATAA
-612 AIALEEAQRAVQAA
+612 ATALEEAQRAVQAA

-678 ETGDP
+678 ETDDP

-701 VKKGKKPVQT
+701 VKNGKKPVQT

>member
-31 VDAKAPA
+31 VDVNAPA
-38 NQDKAL
+38 NQDKVL

-49 PLKQQTEQVNQAKAA
+49 ALKQQTEQVKQAKTA
-64 VDQAKEQVTAAE
+64 VDQAKEQVATAE

-85 NTDTSAQKIAEAQA
+85 NADTSAQKIAEAQA

-107 VAPAENAAKKAQAA
+107 VAPAENAAKQSQAA
-121 LDTAKKAENTQAAVA
+121 LDTAKTAENTQGAVA

-142 AAKAQNET
+142 AAKAQTET
-150 QAAQDAVNAAQKA
+150 QAAQDAVNAAQKD

-172 VTKAKDELDKAQKNL
+172 VTKVKEELDKAKNNL
-187 DSYQDQLKTAEAED
+187 ASYQDQLKTAESED
-201 AKRQAVIDQAQ
+201 AKRQASIDQAQ

-237 TFTLSQAYINAIKSN
+237 TFTLSQSYINALKSDSIKRSP
-252 NINGTAKLTSEAQ
+252 EAQ
-265 ETLAKE
+265 RIFKE
-271 AATLKSSNNYIGS
+271 EVTKLKLINNYIS
-284 QKDAQR
+284 NPKDTQR

-302 MELNYYAQDLIN
+302 MEINYYAQDLLN
-314 QIRKQAGTAPVTL
+314 QIRKQAGTGPVK
-327 TLTQNSIDYAAAL
+327 LTQNTIDYAAAL
-340 SQAAREQKYKYQ
+340 SRAGREDALV
-352 SKEPITSQVDVPRSM
+352 SHENNGRDLTLGVIESTDA
-367 VAKFGLDQFGHRVS
+367 VAKFGLDKFGYTNHRFPQFDY
-381 GTNELGPYP
+381 YP
-390 ILASQENVSVDYLK
+390 VLDNQENVSVDYLK
-404 KAIYDDIK
+404 KVVYENVK
-412 FQLFDLGDSSAY
+412 FQLFDIKESSIS
-424 RERGTIYAQ
+424 GTSLIWAQ
-433 KVVGHL
+433 KVVGYKIGH
-439 DNQKK
+439 DKV
-444 GAYVAVNFSNN
+444 AYMGVGFSNN
-455 GIINRI
+455 GKFNRI
-461 NFLLFPNN
+461 QFVVF
-469 DGDIKDP
+469 GTWDIVDP

-520 QEKAPLLREV
+520 QETAPLLREV

-578 AAQATAQKTAE
+578 AAQTSAQKTAE

-601 TATAQEKATAA
+601 TANAQEKATAA
-612 AIALEEAQRAVQAA
+612 ATALEEAQRAVQAA

-662 VENAKLEAL
+662 VETAKLEAL

-678 ETGDP
+678 EADDP
-683 TNLVSKNERKVL
+683 TNLISKNERKVL

-726 SLALAGLGL
+726 SLALVGMGL
-735 LSMLGLAFA
+735 LSMLGMVFA

>member
-31 VDAKAPA
+31 VDANASA

-49 PLKQQTEQVNQAKAA
+49 ALKQQTEQVNQAKAT
-64 VDQAKEQVTAAE
+64 VDQAKEQVAAAE

-85 NTDTSAQKIAEAQA
+85 NADTSVQKIAEAQA

-107 VAPAENAAKKAQAA
+107 VAPAENAAKQAQAA
-121 LDTAKKAENTQAAVA
+121 LDTAKKAEDTQAAVA
-136 QDAQAQ
+136 QEAQAQ
-142 AAKAQNET
+142 AAKAQTET
-150 QAAQDAVNAAQKA
+150 QAAQNAVNAAQKA
-163 VDSKLVSEK
+163 VDSKLVNEK
-172 VTKAKDELDKAQKNL
+172 VTKAKAELDKAKNNL
-187 DSYQDQLKTAEAED
+187 ASYEDQLKTAEAED
-201 AKRQAVIDQAQ
+201 AKRQAVIDKAQ
-212 ADIKA
+212 ADIQA

-252 NINGTAKLTSEAQ
+252 NINGTAKLSPEAQ
-265 ETLAKE
+265 EILAKE

-327 TLTQNSIDYAAAL
+327 TQNGMDYAAAL
-340 SQAAREQKYKYQ
+340 SQAAREEKYKYQ
-352 SKEPITSQVDVPRSM
+352 SKEPITLHVAIPKDVVS
-367 VAKFGLDQFGHRVS
+367 KFGLDQFGHRVAS
-381 GTNELGPYP
+381 TNELGPYP

-412 FQLFDLGDSSAY
+412 FQLFDLGDNIAY
-424 RERGTIYAQ
+424 RTRGTIYAQ

-439 DNQKK
+439 E

-461 NFLLFPNN
+461 NFLLFPNTDN
-469 DGDIKDP
+469 DIKDP

-520 QEKAPLLREV
+520 QGTAPLLREV
-530 VKTAKDKLAKAE
+530 VKTAKDKLAMAE
-542 RTYQAELENSKNSA
+542 RTYQTELENSKNSA

-578 AAQATAQKTAE
+578 AAQASAQKKAE

-601 TATAQEKATAA
+601 TANAQEKAAA
-612 AIALEEAQRAVQAA
+612 AATALEEAQRSVQAA
-626 KDYVTRLQN
+626 KDYVSRLQN

-671 KAALAAL
+671 KASLAAL
-678 ETGDP
+678 ETDDP

-701 VKKGKKPVQT
+701 VKHGKKPVQT

>member
-21 AHTVAADTTP
+21 THTVAADTTQ
-31 VDAKAPA
+31 VDANASA

-44 SASPE
+44 SASTE
-49 PLKQQTEQVNQAKAA
+49 ALKQQTEQVNQAKAA

-85 NTDTSAQKIAEAQA
+85 NVDTSAQKIAEAQE

-107 VAPAENAAKKAQAA
+107 VAPAEKAAKQAQAD

-142 AAKAQNET
+142 AAKAQTET
-150 QAAQDAVNAAQKA
+150 QAAQDAVNAAQKD

-172 VTKAKDELDKAQKNL
+172 VTKAKAELDKAKNNL
-187 DSYQDQLKTAEAED
+187 ASYEDQLKTAEAED

-290 MVNINAIPNDVL
+290 IVNINAIPNDVL

-314 QIRKQAGTAPVTL
+314 QIRKQAGTAQV

-352 SKEPITSQVDVPRSM
+352 SKEPITSQVDVPRSV
-367 VAKFGLDQFGHRVS
+367 VAKVGLDQFGHRVS

-520 QEKAPLLREV
+520 QETAPLLREV
-530 VKTAKDKLAKAE
+530 VKTAKDKLAMAE
-542 RTYQAELENSKNSA
+542 RTYQTELENSKNSA

-578 AAQATAQKTAE
+578 AAQASARKTAE

-601 TATAQEKATAA
+601 TANAQEKATAA
-612 AIALEEAQRAVQAA
+612 SAALAEAQRAVQAA
-626 KDYVTRLQN
+626 KDYVSRLQN

-646 LNDAKANLA
+646 LNDAKVNLA

-662 VENAKLEAL
+662 VENAKLDAL

-678 ETGDP
+678 ETDDP

-711 YQAPAALPKTGSAES
+711 YQAPATLPKTGSAES
-726 SLALAGLGL
+726 SLTLAGLGL

>member
-10 LGAAVLASTGF
+10 LGAAVLASAGF
-21 AHTVAADTTP
+21 AQTVAADTTP
-31 VDAKAPA
+31 VDANAPA

-49 PLKQQTEQVNQAKAA
+49 ALKQQTEQVNQVKAA
-64 VDQAKEQVTAAE
+64 VDQAKEQVATAE

-85 NTDTSAQKIAEAQA
+85 NADTSVQKIAEAQA

-107 VAPAENAAKKAQAA
+107 VAPAENAAKQAQAV

-163 VDSKLVSEK
+163 VDSKLVSEE
-172 VTKAKDELDKAQKNL
+172 VTKAKAELDKAKNNL
-187 DSYQDQLKTAEAED
+187 ASYEDQLKTAEAED
-201 AKRQAVIDQAQ
+201 AKRQAVIDKAQ

-327 TLTQNSIDYAAAL
+327 TQNSIDYAAAL

-352 SKEPITSQVDVPRSM
+352 SKEPITSQVDVPRSV

-520 QEKAPLLREV
+520 QETAPLLREV

-578 AAQATAQKTAE
+578 AAQASAQKTAE

-601 TATAQEKATAA
+601 TA
-612 AIALEEAQRAVQAA
+612 LEEAQHAVQAA

-678 ETGDP
+678 ETDDP

-726 SLALAGLGL
+726 SLALVGMGL

>member
-1 MKKIQKHVI
+1 M
-10 LGAAVLASTGF
+10 
-21 AHTVAADTTP
+21 
-31 VDAKAPA
+31 
-38 NQDKAL
+38 
-44 SASPE
+44 
-49 PLKQQTEQVNQAKAA
+49 
-64 VDQAKEQVTAAE
+64 
-76 TKVETAKKD
+76 
-85 NTDTSAQKIAEAQA
+85 
-99 AVTEAEKK
+99 
-107 VAPAENAAKKAQAA
+107 
-121 LDTAKKAENTQAAVA
+121 
-136 QDAQAQ
+136 
-142 AAKAQNET
+142 
-150 QAAQDAVNAAQKA
+150 NAAQKD
-163 VDSKLVSEK
+163 VDNRLVSEK
-172 VTKAKDELDKAQKNL
+172 ATKAKEELDKAQKNL

-314 QIRKQAGTAPVTL
+314 QIRKQAGTVPV
-327 TLTQNSIDYAAAL
+327 TLTQNSIDYATAL
-340 SQAAREQKYKYQ
+340 SKAAREEKYKYQ
-352 SKEPITSQVDVPRSM
+352 SKEPITMHVAIPKDVVS
-367 VAKFGLDQFGHRVS
+367 KFGLDQFGHRVAS
-381 GTNELGPYP
+381 TNELGPYP

-404 KAIYDDIK
+404 KTIYDDIK
-412 FQLFDLGDSSAY
+412 FQLFDLGDNIAY
-424 RERGTIYAQ
+424 RTRGTIYAQ

-439 DNQKK
+439 ESQKK

-461 NFLLFPNN
+461 NFLLFPNTDN
-469 DGDIKDP
+469 DIKDP

-520 QEKAPLLREV
+520 QETAPLLREV

-578 AAQATAQKTAE
+578 AAQASAQKTAE
-589 EANAKLAELKAA
+589 GANAKLAELKAA

-612 AIALEEAQRAVQAA
+612 AIALQVQ
-626 KDYVTRLQN
+626 L
-635 APALLK
+635 
-641 EAEAA
+641 
-646 LNDAKANLA
+646 
-655 SKEETYR
+655 
-662 VENAKLEAL
+662 
-671 KAALAAL
+671 
-678 ETGDP
+678 
-683 TNLVSKNERKVL
+683 
-695 KVTTTG
+695 
-701 VKKGKKPVQT
+701 
-711 YQAPAALPKTGSAES
+711 
-726 SLALAGLGL
+726 
-735 LSMLGLAFA
+735 
-744 KRRKA
+744 

>member
-31 VDAKAPA
+31 VDVNAPA
-38 NQDKAL
+38 NQDKVL

-49 PLKQQTEQVNQAKAA
+49 ALKQQTEQVKQAKTA
-64 VDQAKEQVTAAE
+64 VDQAKEQVATAE

-85 NTDTSAQKIAEAQA
+85 NADTSAQKIAEAQA

-107 VAPAENAAKKAQAA
+107 VAPAENAAKQSQAA
-121 LDTAKKAENTQAAVA
+121 LDTAKTAENTQGAVA

-142 AAKAQNET
+142 AAKAQTET
-150 QAAQDAVNAAQKA
+150 QAAQDAVNAAQKD

-172 VTKAKDELDKAQKNL
+172 VTKAKTELDKEQKNL
-187 DSYQDQLKTAEAED
+187 DSYEDQLKTAESED
-201 AKRQAVIDQAQ
+201 AKRQASIDQAQ

-237 TFTLSQAYINAIKSN
+237 TFTLSQSYINALKSDSIKRSP
-252 NINGTAKLTSEAQ
+252 EAQ
-265 ETLAKE
+265 RIFKE
-271 AATLKSSNNYIGS
+271 EVTKLKLINNYIS
-284 QKDAQR
+284 NPKDTQR

-302 MELNYYAQDLIN
+302 MEINYYAQDLLN
-314 QIRKQAGTAPVTL
+314 QIRKQAGTGPVK
-327 TLTQNSIDYAAAL
+327 LTQNTIDYAAAL
-340 SQAAREQKYKYQ
+340 SRAGREDALV
-352 SKEPITSQVDVPRSM
+352 SHENNGRDLTLGVIESTDA
-367 VAKFGLDQFGHRVS
+367 VAKFGLDKFGYTNHRFPQFDY
-381 GTNELGPYP
+381 YP
-390 ILASQENVSVDYLK
+390 VLDNQENVSVDYLK
-404 KAIYDDIK
+404 KVVYENVK
-412 FQLFDLGDSSAY
+412 FQLFDIKESSIS
-424 RERGTIYAQ
+424 GTSLIWAQ
-433 KVVGHL
+433 KVVGYKIGH
-439 DNQKK
+439 DKV
-444 GAYVAVNFSNN
+444 AYMGVGFSNN
-455 GIINRI
+455 GKFNRI
-461 NFLLFPNN
+461 QFVVF
-469 DGDIKDP
+469 GTWDIVDP

-520 QEKAPLLREV
+520 QETAPLLREV

-578 AAQATAQKTAE
+578 AAQTSAQKTAE

-601 TATAQEKATAA
+601 TANAQEKATAA
-612 AIALEEAQRAVQAA
+612 ATALEEAQRAVQAA

-662 VENAKLEAL
+662 VETAKLEAL

-678 ETGDP
+678 EADDP
-683 TNLVSKNERKVL
+683 TNLISKNERKVL

-726 SLALAGLGL
+726 SLALVGMGL
-735 LSMLGLAFA
+735 LSMLGMVFA

>member
-31 VDAKAPA
+31 VDVNAPA
-38 NQDKAL
+38 NQDKVL

-49 PLKQQTEQVNQAKAA
+49 ALKQQTEQVKQAKTA
-64 VDQAKEQVTAAE
+64 VDQAKEQVATAE

-85 NTDTSAQKIAEAQA
+85 NADTSAQKIAEAQA

-107 VAPAENAAKKAQAA
+107 VAPAENAAKQSQAA
-121 LDTAKKAENTQAAVA
+121 LDTAKTAENTQGAVA

-142 AAKAQNET
+142 AAKAQTET
-150 QAAQDAVNAAQKA
+150 QAAQDAVNAAQKD

-172 VTKAKDELDKAQKNL
+172 VTKVKEELDKAKNNL
-187 DSYQDQLKTAEAED
+187 ASYQDQLKTAESED
-201 AKRQAVIDQAQ
+201 AKRQASIDQAQ

-237 TFTLSQAYINAIKSN
+237 TFTLSQAYINALKSDY
-252 NINGTAKLTSEAQ
+252 IEPPLEAQ
-265 ETLAKE
+265 RTFKE
-271 AATLKSSNNYIGS
+271 EATKLKLINNYIS
-284 QKDAQR
+284 NPKDAQR

-302 MELNYYAQDLIN
+302 MEINYYAQDLLN
-314 QIRKQAGTAPVTL
+314 QIRKQAGTGPVR
-327 TLTQNSIDYAAAL
+327 LTQNTIDYAAAL
-340 SQAAREQKYKYQ
+340 SRAGRENAVVLHKDNG
-352 SKEPITSQVDVPRSM
+352 QVLTVGVIRSDEA
-367 VAKFGLDQFGHRVS
+367 VAKFGLDKFGYKRY
-381 GTNELGPYP
+381 GFPQLDYYP
-390 ILASQENVSVDYLK
+390 VLDNQENVSVDYLK
-404 KAIYDDIK
+404 KVVYENVK
-412 FQLFDLGDSSAY
+412 FQLFDIKESSIS
-424 RERGTIYAQ
+424 GTSLIWAQ

-439 DNQKK
+439 ESQKK

-520 QEKAPLLREV
+520 QETAPLLREV

-578 AAQATAQKTAE
+578 AAQTSAQKTAE

-601 TATAQEKATAA
+601 TANAQEKATAA
-612 AIALEEAQRAVQAA
+612 ATALEEAQRAVQAA

-678 ETGDP
+678 ETDDP

>member
-31 VDAKAPA
+31 VDANAPA
-38 NQDKAL
+38 NQDKSL

-49 PLKQQTEQVNQAKAA
+49 ALKQQTEQVNQAKAA
-64 VDQAKEQVTAAE
+64 VDQAKEQVATAE

-85 NTDTSAQKIAEAQA
+85 NADTSAQKIAEAQA

-107 VAPAENAAKKAQAA
+107 VAPAENTANQAQAA
-121 LDTAKKAENTQAAVA
+121 LDTDKKAEDTQAAVA
-136 QDAQAQ
+136 QEAQAQ
-142 AAKAQNET
+142 AAKAQTET
-150 QAAQDAVNAAQKA
+150 QAAQDAVNAAQKD
-163 VDSKLVSEK
+163 VDNKLVSEK
-172 VTKAKDELDKAQKNL
+172 VTKAKAELDKAKNNL
-187 DSYQDQLKTAEAED
+187 ASYQDQLKTAEAED
-201 AKRQAVIDQAQ
+201 AKRQAVIDKAQ

-224 KEAKLSSQDQVHN
+224 KEAKFSSQDQVHN
-237 TFTLSQAYINAIKSN
+237 TFTLSQAYINALKSDY
-252 NINGTAKLTSEAQ
+252 IEPPLEAQ
-265 ETLAKE
+265 RTFKE
-271 AATLKSSNNYIGS
+271 EATKLKLINNYIS
-284 QKDAQR
+284 NPKDAQR

-302 MELNYYAQDLIN
+302 MEINYYAQDLLN
-314 QIRKQAGTAPVTL
+314 QIRKQAGTGPVR
-327 TLTQNSIDYAAAL
+327 LTQNTIDYAAAL
-340 SQAAREQKYKYQ
+340 SQAGRENAVVLHKDNG
-352 SKEPITSQVDVPRSM
+352 QVLTVGVIRSDEA
-367 VAKFGLDQFGHRVS
+367 VAKFGLDKFGYKRY
-381 GTNELGPYP
+381 GFPQLDYYP
-390 ILASQENVSVDYLK
+390 VLDNQENVSVDYLK
-404 KAIYDDIK
+404 KVVYENVK
-412 FQLFDLGDSSAY
+412 FQLFDIKESSIS
-424 RERGTIYAQ
+424 GTSLIWAQ
-433 KVVGHL
+433 KVVGYKIGH
-439 DNQKK
+439 DKV
-444 GAYVAVNFSNN
+444 AYMGVGFSNN
-455 GIINRI
+455 GKFNRI
-461 NFLLFPNN
+461 QFVVF
-469 DGDIKDP
+469 GTWDIVDP

-481 ALINPNANNQEA
+481 ALINPKSNNQES

-520 QEKAPLLREV
+520 QETAPLLREV
-530 VKTAKDKLAKAE
+530 VKTAKDKLAKVE
-542 RTYQAELENSKNSA
+542 RTYQTELENSKNSA

-578 AAQATAQKTAE
+578 AAQASAQKTAE
-589 EANAKLAELKAA
+589 QANAKLAELRAA
-601 TATAQEKATAA
+601 TANAQEKATAA
-612 AIALEEAQRAVQAA
+612 ATALEEAQRAVQAA
-626 KDYVTRLQN
+626 KDYVARLQN

-678 ETGDP
+678 ETDDP

-701 VKKGKKPVQT
+701 VKNGKKPVQT

>member
-31 VDAKAPA
+31 VDANAPA

-49 PLKQQTEQVNQAKAA
+49 AVKQQIEQVNQAKAS

-85 NTDTSAQKIAEAQA
+85 NADTSAQKIAEAQA

-107 VAPAENAAKKAQAA
+107 VAPAENVAKQAQAA
-121 LDTAKKAENTQAAVA
+121 LDTAKKAENTQATVA

-142 AAKAQNET
+142 AAKAQTET
-150 QAAQDAVNAAQKA
+150 QAAQDAVNAAQKD

-172 VTKAKDELDKAQKNL
+172 VTKAKEELDKAQKNL

-237 TFTLSQAYINAIKSN
+237 TFTLSQAYINALKSDYIKQS
-252 NINGTAKLTSEAQ
+252 LEAQ
-265 ETLAKE
+265 TIFKE
-271 AATLKSSNNYIGS
+271 EVTKLKLINNYIS
-284 QKDAQR
+284 NPKDAQR

-302 MELNYYAQDLIN
+302 MEINYYAQDLIN
-314 QIRKQAGTAPVTL
+314 QIRKQAGTAPAV
-327 TLTQNSIDYAAAL
+327 LTQNTIDYASAL
-340 SQAAREQKYKYQ
+340 SQAGREQTLDFNKRETGQILTFRVVSTDKV
-352 SKEPITSQVDVPRSM
+352 I
-367 VAKFGLDQFGHRVS
+367 AKFGLDKFGYNRF
-381 GTNELGPYP
+381 GFPQLDYYP
-390 ILASQENVSVDYLK
+390 VLDNQENVSVDYLK
-404 KAIYDDIK
+404 KVVYENVK
-412 FQLFDLGDSSAY
+412 FQLFDIKESSIS
-424 RERGTIYAQ
+424 GTSLIWAQ
-433 KVVGHL
+433 KVVGYKIG
-439 DNQKK
+439 QEKV
-444 GAYVAVNFSNN
+444 AYMGVGFSNN
-455 GIINRI
+455 GKFNRI
-461 NFLLFPNN
+461 QFVILGRDNSW
-469 DGDIKDP
+469 DVEDP

-493 DAARKDLAA
+493 DAARKDLAV

-520 QEKAPLLREV
+520 QETAPLLREV

-578 AAQATAQKTAE
+578 SAQASAQKTAE
-589 EANAKLAELKAA
+589 EANAKLEALKAA
-601 TATAQEKATAA
+601 TANAQEKATAA
-612 AIALEEAQRAVQAA
+612 ATALAEAQSAVQAA

-641 EAEAA
+641 AAEAA

-678 ETGDP
+678 ETDDP

-726 SLALAGLGL
+726 SLALVGMGL

>member
-21 AHTVAADTTP
+21 THTVAADTTP
-31 VDAKAPA
+31 VDANAPA
-38 NQDKAL
+38 NQDKVL

-49 PLKQQTEQVNQAKAA
+49 ALKQQTEQVNQAKAS

-107 VAPAENAAKKAQAA
+107 VAPAENAAKQAQAA
-121 LDTAKKAENTQAAVA
+121 LDTAKKVENTQAAVA

-172 VTKAKDELDKAQKNL
+172 VTKAKEELDKEQKNL
-187 DSYQDQLKTAEAED
+187 DSYQDQLKTAESED
-201 AKRQAVIDQAQ
+201 AKRQASIDQAQ

-237 TFTLSQAYINAIKSN
+237 TFTLSQAYINALKSDY
-252 NINGTAKLTSEAQ
+252 IEPPLEAQ
-265 ETLAKE
+265 RTFKE
-271 AATLKSSNNYIGS
+271 EATKLKLINNYIS
-284 QKDAQR
+284 NPKDAQR

-302 MELNYYAQDLIN
+302 MEINYYAQDLLN
-314 QIRKQAGTAPVTL
+314 QIRKQAGTGPVR
-327 TLTQNSIDYAAAL
+327 LTQNTIDYAAAL
-340 SQAAREQKYKYQ
+340 SQAGRENAVVLHKDNG
-352 SKEPITSQVDVPRSM
+352 QVLTVGVIRSDEA
-367 VAKFGLDQFGHRVS
+367 VAKFGLDKFGYKRY
-381 GTNELGPYP
+381 GFPQLDYYP
-390 ILASQENVSVDYLK
+390 VLDNQENVSVDYLK
-404 KAIYDDIK
+404 KVVYENVK
-412 FQLFDLGDSSAY
+412 FQLFDIKESSIS
-424 RERGTIYAQ
+424 GTSLIWAQ
-433 KVVGHL
+433 KVVGYKIGH
-439 DNQKK
+439 DKV
-444 GAYVAVNFSNN
+444 AYMGVGFSNN
-455 GIINRI
+455 GKFNRI
-461 NFLLFPNN
+461 QFVVF
-469 DGDIKDP
+469 GTWDIVDP

-481 ALINPNANNQEA
+481 ALINPKSNNQES

-520 QEKAPLLREV
+520 QETAPLLREV
-530 VKTAKDKLAKAE
+530 VKTAKDKLAKVE
-542 RTYQAELENSKNSA
+542 RTYQTELENSKNSA

-578 AAQATAQKTAE
+578 AAQASAQKTAE
-589 EANAKLAELKAA
+589 QANAKLAELRAA
-601 TATAQEKATAA
+601 TANAQEKATAA
-612 AIALEEAQRAVQAA
+612 ATALEEAQRAVQAA
-626 KDYVTRLQN
+626 KDYVARLQN

-678 ETGDP
+678 ETDDP

-701 VKKGKKPVQT
+701 VKNGKKPVQT

>member
-1 MKKIQKHVI
+1 
-10 LGAAVLASTGF
+10 
-21 AHTVAADTTP
+21 
-31 VDAKAPA
+31 
-38 NQDKAL
+38 
-44 SASPE
+44 
-49 PLKQQTEQVNQAKAA
+49 
-64 VDQAKEQVTAAE
+64 
-76 TKVETAKKD
+76 
-85 NTDTSAQKIAEAQA
+85 
-99 AVTEAEKK
+99 
-107 VAPAENAAKKAQAA
+107 
-121 LDTAKKAENTQAAVA
+121 
-136 QDAQAQ
+136 
-142 AAKAQNET
+142 
-150 QAAQDAVNAAQKA
+150 
-163 VDSKLVSEK
+163 
-172 VTKAKDELDKAQKNL
+172 
-187 DSYQDQLKTAEAED
+187 
-201 AKRQAVIDQAQ
+201 
-212 ADIKA
+212 
-217 AQAEIKE
+217 
-224 KEAKLSSQDQVHN
+224 
-237 TFTLSQAYINAIKSN
+237 
-252 NINGTAKLTSEAQ
+252 
-265 ETLAKE
+265 
-271 AATLKSSNNYIGS
+271 
-284 QKDAQR
+284 

-314 QIRKQAGTAPVTL
+314 QIRKQAGTAPV

-352 SKEPITSQVDVPRSM
+352 SKEPITSQVDVPRSV

-520 QEKAPLLREV
+520 QETAPLLREV

-578 AAQATAQKTAE
+578 AAQASAQKTAE

-612 AIALEEAQRAVQAA
+612 ATALEEAQHAVQAA

-678 ETGDP
+678 ETDDP

-726 SLALAGLGL
+726 SLALVGMGL

>member
-1 MKKIQKHVI
+1 M
-10 LGAAVLASTGF
+10 
-21 AHTVAADTTP
+21 
-31 VDAKAPA
+31 
-38 NQDKAL
+38 
-44 SASPE
+44 
-49 PLKQQTEQVNQAKAA
+49 
-64 VDQAKEQVTAAE
+64 
-76 TKVETAKKD
+76 
-85 NTDTSAQKIAEAQA
+85 
-99 AVTEAEKK
+99 
-107 VAPAENAAKKAQAA
+107 
-121 LDTAKKAENTQAAVA
+121 
-136 QDAQAQ
+136 
-142 AAKAQNET
+142 
-150 QAAQDAVNAAQKA
+150 
-163 VDSKLVSEK
+163 
-172 VTKAKDELDKAQKNL
+172 
-187 DSYQDQLKTAEAED
+187 
-201 AKRQAVIDQAQ
+201 IDQAQ

-290 MVNINAIPNDVL
+290 IVNINAIPNDVL

-314 QIRKQAGTAPVTL
+314 QIRKQAGTAQV

-352 SKEPITSQVDVPRSM
+352 SKEPITSQVDVPRSV
-367 VAKFGLDQFGHRVS
+367 VAKVGLDQFGHRVS

-512 TLTNAQNK
+512 TLTNAQK
-520 QEKAPLLREV
+520 ETAPLLREV
-530 VKTAKDKLAKAE
+530 VKTAKDKLAMAE
-542 RTYQAELENSKNSA
+542 RTYQTELENSKNSA

-578 AAQATAQKTAE
+578 AAQASARKTAE

-601 TATAQEKATAA
+601 TANAQEKATAA
-612 AIALEEAQRAVQAA
+612 SAALAEAQRAVQAA
-626 KDYVTRLQN
+626 KDYVSRLQN

-646 LNDAKANLA
+646 LNDAKVNLA

-662 VENAKLEAL
+662 VENAKLDAL

-678 ETGDP
+678 ETDDP

-711 YQAPAALPKTGSAES
+711 YQAPATLPKTGSAES
-726 SLALAGLGL
+726 SLALSGLGL
-735 LSMLGLAFA
+735 LSMLGLVFA

>member
-1 MKKIQKHVI
+1 MKKIPKHVI
-10 LGAAVLASTGF
+10 LGAAVLASTGI

-31 VDAKAPA
+31 VDANAPA

-49 PLKQQTEQVNQAKAA
+49 ALKQQTEQVNQAKAA
-64 VDQAKEQVTAAE
+64 VDQAKEQVATAE

-85 NTDTSAQKIAEAQA
+85 NADTSAQKIAEAQA

-107 VAPAENAAKKAQAA
+107 VAPAENTANQAQAA
-121 LDTAKKAENTQAAVA
+121 LDTDKKAEDTQAAVA
-136 QDAQAQ
+136 QEAQAQ
-142 AAKAQNET
+142 AAKAQTET
-150 QAAQDAVNAAQKA
+150 QAAQDAVNAAQKD
-163 VDSKLVSEK
+163 VDNKLVSEK
-172 VTKAKDELDKAQKNL
+172 VTKAKAELDKAKNNL
-187 DSYQDQLKTAEAED
+187 ASYQDQLKTAEAED
-201 AKRQAVIDQAQ
+201 AKRQAVIDKAQ

-224 KEAKLSSQDQVHN
+224 KEAKFSSQDQVHN
-237 TFTLSQAYINAIKSN
+237 TFTLSQAYINALKSDY
-252 NINGTAKLTSEAQ
+252 IEPPLEAQ
-265 ETLAKE
+265 RTFKE
-271 AATLKSSNNYIGS
+271 EATKLKLINNYIS
-284 QKDAQR
+284 NPKDAQR

-302 MELNYYAQDLIN
+302 MEINYYAQDLLN
-314 QIRKQAGTAPVTL
+314 QIRKQAGTGPVR
-327 TLTQNSIDYAAAL
+327 LTQNTIDYAAAL
-340 SQAAREQKYKYQ
+340 SRAGRENAVVLHKDNG
-352 SKEPITSQVDVPRSM
+352 QVLTVGVIRSDEA
-367 VAKFGLDQFGHRVS
+367 VAKFGLDKFGYKRY
-381 GTNELGPYP
+381 GFPQLDYYP
-390 ILASQENVSVDYLK
+390 VLDNQENVSVDYLK
-404 KAIYDDIK
+404 KVVYENVK
-412 FQLFDLGDSSAY
+412 FQLFDIKESSIS
-424 RERGTIYAQ
+424 GTSLIWAQ
-433 KVVGHL
+433 KVVGYKIGH
-439 DNQKK
+439 DKV
-444 GAYVAVNFSNN
+444 AYMGVGFSNN
-455 GIINRI
+455 GKFNRI
-461 NFLLFPNN
+461 QFVVF
-469 DGDIKDP
+469 GTWDIVDP

-556 SEETKAKLAVLAKA
+556 SEETKAKLAVLDKA

-578 AAQATAQKTAE
+578 AAQASAQKTAE
-589 EANAKLAELKAA
+589 GANAKLAELKAA

-612 AIALEEAQRAVQAA
+612 ATALEEAQRAVQAA

-641 EAEAA
+641 EAEAS

-678 ETGDP
+678 ETDDP

-701 VKKGKKPVQT
+701 VKNGKKPVQT

>member
-10 LGAAVLASTGF
+10 LGAAVLASAGF
-21 AHTVAADTTP
+21 AQTVAADTTP
-31 VDAKAPA
+31 VDANAPA

-49 PLKQQTEQVNQAKAA
+49 ALKQQTEQVNQVKAA
-64 VDQAKEQVTAAE
+64 VDQAKEQVATAE

-85 NTDTSAQKIAEAQA
+85 NADTSAQKIAEAQA

-107 VAPAENAAKKAQAA
+107 VAPAENAAKQAQAA
-121 LDTAKKAENTQAAVA
+121 LDTAKKVENTQAAVA

-172 VTKAKDELDKAQKNL
+172 VTKAKDELDKAKNHL
-187 DSYQDQLKTAEAED
+187 ASYEDQLKTAEVED

-212 ADIKA
+212 ADIKV

-237 TFTLSQAYINAIKSN
+237 TFTLSQAYINALKSDY
-252 NINGTAKLTSEAQ
+252 IEPPLEAQ
-265 ETLAKE
+265 RTFKE
-271 AATLKSSNNYIGS
+271 EATKLKLINNYIS
-284 QKDAQR
+284 NPKDAQR

-302 MELNYYAQDLIN
+302 MEINYYAQDLLN
-314 QIRKQAGTAPVTL
+314 QIRKQAGTGPVR
-327 TLTQNSIDYAAAL
+327 LTQNTIDYAAAL
-340 SQAAREQKYKYQ
+340 SRAGRENAVVLHKDNG
-352 SKEPITSQVDVPRSM
+352 QVLTVGVIRSDEA
-367 VAKFGLDQFGHRVS
+367 VAKFGLDKFGYKRY
-381 GTNELGPYP
+381 GFPQLDYYP
-390 ILASQENVSVDYLK
+390 VLDNQENVSVDYLK
-404 KAIYDDIK
+404 KVVYENVK
-412 FQLFDLGDSSAY
+412 FQLFDIKESSIS
-424 RERGTIYAQ
+424 GTSLIWAQ
-433 KVVGHL
+433 KVVGYKIGH
-439 DNQKK
+439 DKV
-444 GAYVAVNFSNN
+444 AYMGVGFSNN
-455 GIINRI
+455 GKFNRI
-461 NFLLFPNN
+461 QFVVF
-469 DGDIKDP
+469 GTWDIVDP

-520 QEKAPLLREV
+520 QETAPLLREV

-612 AIALEEAQRAVQAA
+612 ATALEEAQRAVQAA

>member
-10 LGAAVLASTGF
+10 LGAAVLASAGF
-21 AHTVAADTTP
+21 AQTVAADTTP
-31 VDAKAPA
+31 VDANAPA

-49 PLKQQTEQVNQAKAA
+49 ALKQQTEQVNQAKAA

-85 NTDTSAQKIAEAQA
+85 NADTSAQKIAEAQA

-107 VAPAENAAKKAQAA
+107 VAPAENAAKQAQAA
-121 LDTAKKAENTQAAVA
+121 LDTAKKAENTQATVA

-142 AAKAQNET
+142 AAKAQTET
-150 QAAQDAVNAAQKA
+150 QAAQDAVNAAQKD

-172 VTKAKDELDKAQKNL
+172 VTKAKEELDKAQKNL

-201 AKRQAVIDQAQ
+201 AKRQAVIAQAQ

-237 TFTLSQAYINAIKSN
+237 TFTLSQAYINALKSDY
-252 NINGTAKLTSEAQ
+252 IEPPLEAQ
-265 ETLAKE
+265 RTFKE
-271 AATLKSSNNYIGS
+271 EATKLKLINNYIS
-284 QKDAQR
+284 NPKDAQR

-302 MELNYYAQDLIN
+302 MEINYYAQDLLN
-314 QIRKQAGTAPVTL
+314 QIRKQAGTGPVR
-327 TLTQNSIDYAAAL
+327 LTQNTIDYAAAL
-340 SQAAREQKYKYQ
+340 SRAGRENAVVLHKDNG
-352 SKEPITSQVDVPRSM
+352 QVLTVGVIRSDEA
-367 VAKFGLDQFGHRVS
+367 VAKFGLDKFGYKRY
-381 GTNELGPYP
+381 GFPQLDYYP
-390 ILASQENVSVDYLK
+390 VLDNQENVSVDYLK
-404 KAIYDDIK
+404 KVVYENVK
-412 FQLFDLGDSSAY
+412 FQLFDIKESSIS
-424 RERGTIYAQ
+424 GTSLIWAQ
-433 KVVGHL
+433 KVVGYKIGH
-439 DNQKK
+439 DKV
-444 GAYVAVNFSNN
+444 AYMGVGFSNN
-455 GIINRI
+455 GKFNRI
-461 NFLLFPNN
+461 QFVVF
-469 DGDIKDP
+469 GTWDIVDP

-520 QEKAPLLREV
+520 QETAPLLREV

-612 AIALEEAQRAVQAA
+612 ATALEEAQRAVQAA

>member
-10 LGAAVLASTGF
+10 LGAAVLASTGI

-31 VDAKAPA
+31 VDANASA

-49 PLKQQTEQVNQAKAA
+49 ALKQQTEQVNQAKAA
-64 VDQAKEQVTAAE
+64 VDQAKEQVATAE

-85 NTDTSAQKIAEAQA
+85 NADTSAQKIAEAQA

-107 VAPAENAAKKAQAA
+107 VAPAENAAKQSQAA
-121 LDTAKKAENTQAAVA
+121 LDTAKTAENTQAAVA

-142 AAKAQNET
+142 AAKAQTET
-150 QAAQDAVNAAQKA
+150 QAAQDAVNAAQKD

-172 VTKAKDELDKAQKNL
+172 VTKVKEELDKAKNNL
-187 DSYQDQLKTAEAED
+187 ASYQDQLKTAESED
-201 AKRQAVIDQAQ
+201 AKRQASIDQAQ

-237 TFTLSQAYINAIKSN
+237 TFTLSQAYINALKSDY
-252 NINGTAKLTSEAQ
+252 IEPPLEAQ
-265 ETLAKE
+265 RTFKE
-271 AATLKSSNNYIGS
+271 EATKLKLINNYIS
-284 QKDAQR
+284 NPKDAQR

-302 MELNYYAQDLIN
+302 MEINYYAQDLLN
-314 QIRKQAGTAPVTL
+314 QIRKQAGTGPVR
-327 TLTQNSIDYAAAL
+327 LTQNTIDYAAAL
-340 SQAAREQKYKYQ
+340 SRAGRENAVVLHKDNG
-352 SKEPITSQVDVPRSM
+352 QVLTVGVIRSDEA
-367 VAKFGLDQFGHRVS
+367 VAKFGLDKFGYKRY
-381 GTNELGPYP
+381 GFPQLDYYP
-390 ILASQENVSVDYLK
+390 VLDNQENVSVDYLK
-404 KAIYDDIK
+404 KVVYENVK
-412 FQLFDLGDSSAY
+412 FQLFDIKESSIS
-424 RERGTIYAQ
+424 GTSLIWAQ
-433 KVVGHL
+433 KVVGYKIGH
-439 DNQKK
+439 DKV
-444 GAYVAVNFSNN
+444 AYMGVGFSNN
-455 GIINRI
+455 GKFNRI
-461 NFLLFPNN
+461 QFVVF
-469 DGDIKDP
+469 GTWDIVEP

-481 ALINPNANNQEA
+481 ALINPNANNQEV

-520 QEKAPLLREV
+520 QETAPLLREV

-578 AAQATAQKTAE
+578 AAQASAQKTAE
-589 EANAKLAELKAA
+589 GANAKLAELKAA

-612 AIALEEAQRAVQAA
+612 ATALEEAQRAVQAA

-678 ETGDP
+678 ETDDP

-701 VKKGKKPVQT
+701 VKNGKKPVQT

-735 LSMLGLAFA
+735 LSMLGLVFA